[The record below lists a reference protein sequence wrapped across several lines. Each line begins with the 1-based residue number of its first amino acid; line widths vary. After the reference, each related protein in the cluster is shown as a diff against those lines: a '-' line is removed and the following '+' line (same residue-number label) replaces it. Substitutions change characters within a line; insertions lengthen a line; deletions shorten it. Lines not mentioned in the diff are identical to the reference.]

1 MRATPRVIGLA
12 IRLAREEANLTQ
24 QAFADK
30 AKVSRKWLSEVENG
44 KSTAELG
51 KVLRVLSDLEI
62 DLDLRPRSSTE
73 APQ

>member
-73 APQ
+73 APK

>member
-12 IRLAREEANLTQ
+12 IRLAREEASLTQ

-30 AKVSRKWLSEVENG
+30 VKVSRKWLSEVENG

-51 KVLRVLSDLEI
+51 KVLRVLSELEI

-73 APQ
+73 APK